1 MSKRFAL
8 KAATE
13 DIHQALDDTLSSFD
27 LADEVDY
34 ARFLSIHAR
43 TIPPI
48 EMALEEGGIA
58 AVVDGWRPRRSE
70 ALEADLAA
78 LGHGMPAPAAAPK
91 VDGVGALLGT
101 AYVLEGSRLGGQLLR
116 RQVGEGLPATYLG
129 QSSSTQPWAAVVAA
143 LDRHLY
149 SDELIGE
156 AKDAARR
163 CFALFLDVA
172 REAAA

>member
-13 DIHQALDDTLSSFD
+13 DIHQALDDTLSRFD
-27 LADEVDY
+27 LADEADY

-43 TIPPI
+43 AIPPI
-48 EMALEEGGIA
+48 EAALEEGGIGS
-58 AVVDGWRPRRSE
+58 VVDGWRRHRTE
-70 ALEADLAA
+70 ALAADLAA
-78 LGHGMPAPAAAPK
+78 LGHGMPAPAAAPR

-116 RQVGEGLPATYLG
+116 RKVGEGLPVTYLG
-129 QSSSTQPWAAVVAA
+129 QSNSTQPWAAVVAA

-149 SDELIGE
+149 SANDLGE